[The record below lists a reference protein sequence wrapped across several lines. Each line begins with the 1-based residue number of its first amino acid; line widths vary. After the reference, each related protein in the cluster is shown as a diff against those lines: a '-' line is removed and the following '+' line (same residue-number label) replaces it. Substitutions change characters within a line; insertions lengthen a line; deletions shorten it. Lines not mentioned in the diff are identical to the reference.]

1 LLLERPAV
9 DGRVQRITLE
19 PRLLYLWTPYRDQ
32 DDLPVFD
39 TRVPDLNFV
48 QLFRGERYVGAD
60 RVSDAN
66 QVSLG
71 VTSRFYDGASG
82 RQLLAATIGQTLHFE
97 APRVSLPNE
106 PRSGSKSDL
115 VAQLAVTRWQNFNVN
130 LGVQW
135 NPAQSRSER
144 RQVRIQYRPQGDRA
158 LNLAYRFQDQRLEQT
173 ELSGA
178 WPITRRWSA
187 FGRLVYDQQER
198 STLEQF
204 GGIEYGACCWRLRLQ
219 PHRRAGQRD
228 LPAAG
233 TQRSR
238 QCRKFRRHF
247 PRGGNSGILGGRRKP
262 LTFNIFQGSRMIS
275 SRPRTVTTLV
285 LLALLTG
292 SAGHEASAQ
301 SRSLSDRGVMLDRV
315 AAVVNEGVVLSSEVD
330 EQIALVSER
339 LKTQGLEMPPET
351 VLRQQ
356 VLERLVLQ
364 EIQMQRAQRAGIRIN
379 DENLNQALG
388 EVAQRN
394 GIPLAQLPEALTQQ
408 GLDYASY
415 RESVRREM
423 TLQVLQ
429 QRDVIQRINVSPREL
444 DQFLEKQKNRP
455 SELNEY
461 NLSHILIAVP
471 QEGTPQ
477 QLDEASRR
485 AADVGQRARSGE
497 DFAKLAVA
505 YSNSQTALEGG
516 ALGWRKGP
524 EIPTVLADLVVGLK
538 PGEVSEPLRTPS
550 GYHIVRLNEVRG
562 NDQQVVIRQTRARH
576 ILLKPTEIQDDAT
589 VRQRL
594 LDARERILK
603 GEDFAVLAKT
613 LSEDPGSAAEGGD
626 LGWSAPGNFVP
637 EFDRMLESL
646 TENEISQPFRTQFG
660 WHVVQLLGRRDY
672 DNTEELRRQRAF
684 LQLRESKAD
693 EETELW
699 LRRLRDEAYVD
710 IKS

>member
-1 LLLERPAV
+1 
-9 DGRVQRITLE
+9 
-19 PRLLYLWTPYRDQ
+19 
-32 DDLPVFD
+32 
-39 TRVPDLNFV
+39 
-48 QLFRGERYVGAD
+48 
-60 RVSDAN
+60 
-66 QVSLG
+66 
-71 VTSRFYDGASG
+71 
-82 RQLLAATIGQTLHFE
+82 
-97 APRVSLPNE
+97 
-106 PRSGSKSDL
+106 
-115 VAQLAVTRWQNFNVN
+115 
-130 LGVQW
+130 
-135 NPAQSRSER
+135 
-144 RQVRIQYRPQGDRA
+144 
-158 LNLAYRFQDQRLEQT
+158 
-173 ELSGA
+173 
-178 WPITRRWSA
+178 
-187 FGRLVYDQQER
+187 
-198 STLEQF
+198 
-204 GGIEYGACCWRLRLQ
+204 
-219 PHRRAGQRD
+219 
-228 LPAAG
+228 
-233 TQRSR
+233 
-238 QCRKFRRHF
+238 
-247 PRGGNSGILGGRRKP
+247 
-262 LTFNIFQGSRMIS
+262 MIS

-339 LKTQGLEMPPET
+339 LKTQGLEMPPAT

-485 AADVGQRARSGE
+485 AADVGRRARSGE